1 MADFEDVKPL
11 PVSPT
16 PDHLDGSLTKSLE
29 GEDVDDGLDLVMIYM
44 MQMKLMM
51 I

>member
-11 PVSPT
+11 PASAT
-16 PDHLDGSLTKSLE
+16 TDHLDGSLTKSLE

-44 MQMKLMM
+44 MQMKPMM

>member
-16 PDHLDGSLTKSLE
+16 TDDLDGSLTKSLE
-29 GEDVDDGLDLVMIYM
+29 GEDVDDGLDLVVI
-44 MQMKLMM
+44 
-51 I
+51 